1 MSSVQILVVEDES
14 DIVELLKFNLEREGY
29 RVESALTGELG
40 LTMARKLLPDLIL
53 LDIMLPERGGMDVC
67 RELKA
72 DKYTRAIPVI
82 MMTARSEEAD
92 IVSGL
97 EVGADDYITKP
108 FSPRVLVARV
118 RAALRRQE
126 VNAEEG
132 DAFIK
137 AGDITIDA
145 GRHEVKAA
153 GIRIDLTPTE
163 FQLLTVLARRPGWVF
178 SRNQLMDE
186 VRGGEVITTDR
197 AVDVQVVGLRKK
209 LGDYG
214 TYIETVRGVGYKY
227 REI

>member
-1 MSSVQILVVEDES
+1 MAPAQILVVEDES
-14 DIVELLKFNLEREGY
+14 DIVELLRFNLEREGY
-29 RVESALTGELG
+29 RVESASTGELG

-67 RELKA
+67 RELKV
-72 DKYTRAIPVI
+72 DKQTRPIPVI

-118 RAALRRQE
+118 RAALRRQKAS
-126 VNAEEG
+126 VEEG

-137 AGDITIDA
+137 AGEITIDA
-145 GRHEVKAA
+145 GRHEVKVA
-153 GIRIDLTPTE
+153 GDCVNLTPTE

-186 VRGGEVITTDR
+186 VRGDEVIITDR
-197 AVDVQVVGLRKK
+197 AIDVQVVGLRKK
-209 LGDYG
+209 LGEFG
-214 TYIETVRGVGYKY
+214 TYIETVRGVGYKF